1 MTEKRLVPGG
11 YRLNSPTMSVMAIAN
26 LENEGQGKESSHHL
40 HWQVQPGL
48 DDFPLFFNE
57 DERSWLQGS
66 PFIPFVDEEIEN
78 TRYDYDLIVKEIP
91 EIGEKYTYRQ
101 YAEAKFLVTS
111 RNFGVTIDGKDTN
124 IQVPLADMFNTETP
138 KNAYWYY
145 S

>member
-26 LENEGQGKESSHHL
+26 LDNDAEGKDSTHYL

-57 DERSWLQGS
+57 EERSWLEGS

-91 EIGEKYTYRQ
+91 EIGKRYTYQ
-101 YAEAKFLVTS
+101 
-111 RNFGVTIDGKDTN
+111 
-124 IQVPLADMFNTETP
+124 
-138 KNAYWYY
+138 
-145 S
+145 

>member
-1 MTEKRLVPGG
+1 M
-11 YRLNSPTMSVMAIAN
+11 
-26 LENEGQGKESSHHL
+26 
-40 HWQVQPGL
+40 
-48 DDFPLFFNE
+48 FFNE

-78 TRYDYDLIVKEIP
+78 TKYDYDLIVKEIP

-145 S
+145 SQAKNGFIVEADTDIKEGE